1 MYPGRPA
8 ALPSELWGVVG
19 QVSRK
24 AESAYAGEVVGLSTR
39 DVTLT
44 SGMRHEHLL
53 TIRADDGQEITMEV
67 VSWVYS
73 SFAVGDRIVKQA
85 GARWPR
91 KAA

>member
-1 MYPGRPA
+1 M
-8 ALPSELWGVVG
+8 
-19 QVSRK
+19 SRK
-24 AESAYAGEVVGLSTR
+24 VESAYAGEVIGLSTR

-53 TIRADDGQEITMEV
+53 TIRADHGQEINVEV
-67 VSWVYS
+67 ASWVYS